1 MSVSAPPAPLAPAAT
16 TTPPSR
22 AGAAALPWLLPVRP
36 LQAALW
42 EIAAIAVLL
51 VFFVDGVTQP
61 ARIAVAAVAAVLVLT
76 TSVRVGGRHF
86 AAWAGAWLGYRLRRH
101 DSRRDSPDPL
111 HRVAGPVRVRQH
123 VDRAGNRFGV
133 AEVDGDWSAIVRLTP
148 GAAEPPAE
156 ALLAILRKSFRG
168 TDIPL
173 AAVQLLT
180 WAVPRGTQVYRARWL
195 AVRYRPEDAPI
206 AALARGGGELGA
218 LRSTASAALSLMV
231 ALAEAGYPS
240 TVLEAGELTAELRVA
255 LGVPASP
262 VPLET
267 DGDGWRAWSWA
278 GATQSCYRPR
288 STRGLAGILGLSVA
302 DAAFTATSATLRRTP
317 GGRERIDVT
326 LRVGARLGA
335 EPPVVQGVS
344 AVPLHGGHE
353 AAVRRTLPLA
363 LT

>member
-1 MSVSAPPAPLAPAAT
+1 MSVSAPPAPAVVAAPA
-16 TTPPSR
+16 PS
-22 AGAAALPWLLPVRP
+22 GTAALAWLLPIRAA
-36 LQAALW
+36 QAALW
-42 EIAAIAVLL
+42 ELAAIAVLL
-51 VFFVDGVTQP
+51 VFGVGGVSQP
-61 ARIAVAAVAAVLVLT
+61 VRIAVAVVAGLLVLT
-76 TSVRVGGRHF
+76 TSVRLGGRHF
-86 AAWAGAWLGYRLRRH
+86 AAWAGAWLAFRLRRH

-133 AEVDGDWSAIVRLTP
+133 AELDGDWSAIVRLTP
-148 GAAEPPAE
+148 GASQPPAE
-156 ALLAILRKSFRG
+156 ALLDILRTAFRG

-180 WAVPRGTQVYRARWL
+180 WAVPRGSQVYRVRWL

-231 ALAEAGYPS
+231 ALAEAGYAS
-240 TVLEAGELTAELRVA
+240 TVLEAGELTTELRVA
-255 LGVPASP
+255 LGVPASAP
-262 VPLET
+262 APAEP
-267 DGDGWRAWSWA
+267 DGDGWRGWSW
-278 GATQSCYRPR
+278 GGVTQACYRPR
-288 STRGLAGILGLSVA
+288 STRGLARTLLLSVP
-302 DAAFTATSATLRRTP
+302 DASFTATSATLRRTP

-326 LRVGARLGA
+326 VRVGARPGT
-335 EPPVVQGVS
+335 EPPAPQGVS